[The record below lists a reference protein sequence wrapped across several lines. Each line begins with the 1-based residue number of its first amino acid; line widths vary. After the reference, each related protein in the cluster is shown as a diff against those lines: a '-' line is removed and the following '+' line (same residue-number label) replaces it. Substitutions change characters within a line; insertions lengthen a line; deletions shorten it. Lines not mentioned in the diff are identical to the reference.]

1 MVAFGKILPVV
12 GEFGAFQN
20 RLLLAVSIPNIF
32 MAFHMFSQVFTGM
45 NFPHHCN
52 TDWILARGP
61 KLTYDQQKNLTLP
74 MNDVGEYESCRM
86 FTPVDLDLETIQ
98 EQGINSTIYCT
109 DGWVYNTPQGNPTLV
124 TEFNLV
130 CDNKGVSEASQSIY
144 MTGLLIGSLVFG
156 PMADRFG
163 RRFAILVSLLF
174 QLLFGVAAAFS
185 PNIYVYI
192 SLRFVVGMTISGI
205 AMNTFVLGA
214 EWTSTSKRALFTILS
229 QCFYAVGLMLLPWIA
244 YGVRNWRAL
253 QLVLSSPV
261 LLLAVYF
268 WILPE
273 SARWLLTQGRQNEAR
288 QELQRAAAVNRR
300 EVPQSLLDM
309 LEAENTSTT
318 GSMMDLFKIPNLR
331 KRALTMSYIWFV
343 TSLVYFGVSLN
354 VGHFGLDIYL
364 TQFIFGLAEILS
376 RLGCYTLLER
386 LGRRPCQAGTLFFG
400 GAACL
405 LILAIPEDLPVLV
418 TVIAV
423 TGKFAIAASFTI
435 VYVYT
440 AELYPTIVRQNGVG
454 LNSMCARGAGILV
467 PLMHL
472 LEVYHQALPM
482 LICGLLPFIGGGLCF
497 LLPETLNTEL
507 QDYIDPLEEK
517 TITSESGTIENGLD
531 EEEKP
536 TELRSSQF

>member
-1 MVAFGKILPVV
+1 MSSMQDPRREENGCVRKDTP
-12 GEFGAFQN
+12 
-20 RLLLAVSIPNIF
+20 S
-32 MAFHMFSQVFTGM
+32 SCQVFTGM

-61 KLTYDQQKNLTLP
+61 ELTYDQQKNLTLP

-109 DGWVYNTPQGNPTLV
+109 DGWVYDTPQGNPTLV

-163 RRFAILVSLLF
+163 RRIAILVSLLF

-192 SLRFVVGMTISGI
+192 GLRFVVGMTISGI

-273 SARWLLTQGRQNEAR
+273 SARWLLTQGRHNEAT

-318 GSMMDLFKIPNLR
+318 GSMMDLFKTPNLR

-343 TSLVYFGVSLN
+343 TSLVYFCVSLN

-440 AELYPTIVRQNGVG
+440 AELYPTVVRLVTFPMYTVYYGRIISSFFILCIHVKFSPHPLLDTFIAMSFFMSSLQTEWCGSELHVCPWG
-454 LNSMCARGAGILV
+454 GHPGPSDASARGV
-467 PLMHL
+467 PPGPAHAHL
-472 LEVYHQALPM
+472 WPPAHHRWGAVLSTAR
-482 LICGLLPFIGGGLCF
+482 
-497 LLPETLNTEL
+497 
-507 QDYIDPLEEK
+507 DP
-517 TITSESGTIENGLD
+517 
-531 EEEKP
+531 
-536 TELRSSQF
+536 QH

>member
-1 MVAFGKILPVV
+1 MVAFGQILPVV
-12 GEFGAFQN
+12 GEFGPFQN
-20 RLLLAVSIPNIF
+20 RLLLAISIPNIF

-45 NFPHHCN
+45 NLPHHCN

-61 KLTYDQQKNLTLP
+61 ELTYDQQKNLTLP

-98 EQGINSTIYCT
+98 EQGLNSTIYCT
-109 DGWVYNTPQGNPTLV
+109 DGWVYDTPQGNPTLV

-192 SLRFVVGMTISGI
+192 GLRFVVGMTISGI

-261 LLLAVYF
+261 LLLPDLHTLCVTNDSAKYKLNICYDQYSKYCLNAF
-268 WILPE
+268 IHNNCSAFLPGVHLFMPHLVFT
-273 SARWLLTQGRQNEAR
+273 SSFFPTLSWGR
-288 QELQRAAAVNRR
+288 
-300 EVPQSLLDM
+300 
-309 LEAENTSTT
+309 
-318 GSMMDLFKIPNLR
+318 
-331 KRALTMSYIWFV
+331 FV

-364 TQFIFGLAEILS
+364 TQFIFGLAEILA

-405 LILAIPEDLPVLV
+405 LILAIPEDLPVLM

-440 AELYPTIVRQNGVG
+440 AELYPTVVRQNGVG
-454 LNSMCARGAGILV
+454 LNSMCARGAGILA

-507 QDYIDPLEEK
+507 QDYIDPLVENTTWVTPLQEK
-517 TITSESGTIENGLD
+517 SHLTQKQPISE
-531 EEEKP
+531 P
-536 TELRSSQF
+536 

>member
-1 MVAFGKILPVV
+1 MTKWR
-12 GEFGAFQN
+12 
-20 RLLLAVSIPNIF
+20 RLLFELRSR
-32 MAFHMFSQVFTGM
+32 SSLTVFARSRHGPLTGATRLRLIELPQELTFWHV
-45 NFPHHCN
+45 NSSVNYTLQYFELPPSLPCC
-52 TDWILARGP
+52 AGKQRGP
-61 KLTYDQQKNLTLP
+61 
-74 MNDVGEYESCRM
+74 G
-86 FTPVDLDLETIQ
+86 
-98 EQGINSTIYCT
+98 QGTH
-109 DGWVYNTPQGNPTLV
+109 LV
-124 TEFNLV
+124 KFNLV
-130 CDNKGVSEASQSIY
+130 CDNKAVSEASQSIY
-144 MTGLLIGSLVFG
+144 MAGLLIGSLVFG

-192 SLRFVVGMTISGI
+192 ALRFVVGMTISGI

-229 QCFYAVGLMLLPWIA
+229 QCCYAVGLMLLPGIA
-244 YGVRNWRAL
+244 YGVHNWRAL

-273 SARWLLTQGRQNEAR
+273 SARWLLTQGRQMEAR

-331 KRALTMSYIWFV
+331 KHALTMNYIWFV

-364 TQFIFGLAEILS
+364 TQFIFGLAEILA
-376 RLGCYTLLER
+376 RLGCYPLLES
-386 LGRRPCQAGTLFFG
+386 LGRRPCQAGALFFG

-440 AELYPTIVRQNGVG
+440 AELYPTVVRQNGLG
-454 LNSMCARGAGILV
+454 LNSMCARGAGILA
-467 PLMHL
+467 PLMRL

-482 LICGLLPFIGGGLCF
+482 LICGILPFIGRGLCF
-497 LLPETLNTEL
+497 LLPETLNTA
-507 QDYIDPLEEK
+507 P
-517 TITSESGTIENGLD
+517 GLHR
-531 EEEKP
+531 P
-536 TELRSSQF
+536 TRGEDHVEHLRAGLLKMDSVRRRNQPN

>member
-1 MVAFGKILPVV
+1 MRDVLLSLPSF
-12 GEFGAFQN
+12 GEFGPFQN
-20 RLLLAVSIPNIF
+20 RLLLAISIPNIF

-45 NFPHHCN
+45 NLPHHCN

-61 KLTYDQQKNLTLP
+61 ELTYDQQKNLTLP

-98 EQGINSTIYCT
+98 EQGLNSTIYCT
-109 DGWVYNTPQGNPTLV
+109 DGWVYDTPQGNPTLV

-192 SLRFVVGMTISGI
+192 GLRFVVGMTISGI

-268 WILPE
+268 CLTFIPSGDVTNDSAKYKLNICYDQYSKYCLNAFIHNNCSAFLPGVHLFMPHLVFT
-273 SARWLLTQGRQNEAR
+273 SSFFPTLSWGR
-288 QELQRAAAVNRR
+288 
-300 EVPQSLLDM
+300 
-309 LEAENTSTT
+309 
-318 GSMMDLFKIPNLR
+318 
-331 KRALTMSYIWFV
+331 FV

-364 TQFIFGLAEILS
+364 TQFIFGLAEILA

-386 LGRRPCQAGTLFFG
+386 LGRRPCQAVCSIQMFYLCRISLNLVSLALYSETY
-400 GAACL
+400 L
-405 LILAIPEDLPVLV
+405 LVVL
-418 TVIAV
+418 IS
-423 TGKFAIAASFTI
+423 FAIAASFTI

-440 AELYPTIVRQNGVG
+440 AELYPTVVRQNGVG
-454 LNSMCARGAGILV
+454 LNSMCARGAGILA

-507 QDYIDPLEEK
+507 QDYIDPLV
-517 TITSESGTIENGLD
+517 ENTTWVTPL
-531 EEEKP
+531 
-536 TELRSSQF
+536 F

>member
-1 MVAFGKILPVV
+1 CGSHHCNETPFILPVV
-12 GEFGAFQN
+12 GEFGPFQN
-20 RLLLAVSIPNIF
+20 RLLLAISIPNIF

-45 NFPHHCN
+45 NLPHHCN

-61 KLTYDQQKNLTLP
+61 ELTYDQQKNLTLP

-86 FTPVDLDLETIQ
+86 FTPQSISLSSKATKFSPLSFPPHQ
-98 EQGINSTIYCT
+98 
-109 DGWVYNTPQGNPTLV
+109 
-124 TEFNLV
+124 FNLV

-192 SLRFVVGMTISGI
+192 GLRFVVGMTISGI

-261 LLLAVYF
+261 LLLAETCSHHELHLVSVTNDSAKYKLNICYDQYSKYCLNAF
-268 WILPE
+268 IHNNCSAFLPGVHLFMPHLVFT
-273 SARWLLTQGRQNEAR
+273 SSFFPTLSWGR
-288 QELQRAAAVNRR
+288 
-300 EVPQSLLDM
+300 
-309 LEAENTSTT
+309 
-318 GSMMDLFKIPNLR
+318 
-331 KRALTMSYIWFV
+331 FV

-364 TQFIFGLAEILS
+364 TQFIFGLAEILA

-405 LILAIPEDLPVLV
+405 LILAIPEGDYRILM

-440 AELYPTIVRQNGVG
+440 AELYPTVVRLVKFPMYTVYYSRIISSFFTLCIHVKFSPHPLLDTFIAMSFFMSSLQTEWCGSELHKDVGSIVLNDMSVG
-454 LNSMCARGAGILV
+454 TA
-467 PLMHL
+467 MH
-472 LEVYHQALPM
+472 
-482 LICGLLPFIGGGLCF
+482 
-497 LLPETLNTEL
+497 
-507 QDYIDPLEEK
+507 
-517 TITSESGTIENGLD
+517 
-531 EEEKP
+531 
-536 TELRSSQF
+536 